1 MKAIR
6 LTTHQLRQIAD
17 ESPDVTERLQA
28 AIADRGQRLL

>member
-1 MKAIR
+1 
-6 LTTHQLRQIAD
+6 LRQIAD